1 MFSLPSSSLV
11 NKAIPKNAFETY
23 ANATEKKQLTAVVS
37 KITWLYKLS
46 PDTINLDGETVKEL
60 QIFQIEL
67 KKKQDISGLLRL
79 IDKSIPYHI
88 IFIIQNEN
96 NYYVSVSA
104 KHLHPVNPNTAVID
118 WTFSTEWKAVELWEH
133 SLELRINLDHVF
145 NTFCENISGRNTL
158 EKKVIGDLIEYSKK
172 RKELE
177 RQIALTKSAIS
188 KTQQFNQ
195 KVSLNLELQRL
206 KAELSNLMGR

>member
-23 ANATEKKQLTAVVS
+23 ANATEKKQLTAAVS
-37 KITWLYKLS
+37 KITWLHKLS

-60 QIFQIEL
+60 QIFQVEL

-88 IFIIQNEN
+88 IFIIQYETD
-96 NYYVSVSA
+96 YYVSVSA
-104 KHLHPVNPNTAVID
+104 KHLHPANPNTAVID
-118 WTFSTEWKAVELWEH
+118 WTFATEWKAMELWEY

-145 NTFCENISGRNTL
+145 NTFCENISGRNTSK
-158 EKKVIGDLIEYSKK
+158 KKVIVDLIEYSKK

-177 RQIALTKSAIS
+177 RQIAQTKSAIS

-206 KAELSNLMGR
+206 KAELSKLVE

>member
-1 MFSLPSSSLV
+1 MFTLPSSSFV

-23 ANATEKKQLTAVVS
+23 ANATEKKQLTAAVA
-37 KITWLYKLS
+37 KITWLHKLS
-46 PDTINLDGETVKEL
+46 PDTINLEGDAVKEV
-60 QIFQIEL
+60 QIFQVEL
-67 KKKQDISGLLRL
+67 KKKQDINGVLKL

-88 IFIIQNEN
+88 IFIIQFEN
-96 NYYVSVSA
+96 KYYLSVSA

-118 WTFSTEWKAVELWEH
+118 WTFATEWKAIELWKH
-133 SLELRINLDHVF
+133 KLELRINLDHVF
-145 NTFCENISGRNTL
+145 NTFCESISGRNTS

-177 RQIALTKSAIS
+177 RQIALTKSTIY

-206 KAELSNLMGR
+206 VGELSKMIDL